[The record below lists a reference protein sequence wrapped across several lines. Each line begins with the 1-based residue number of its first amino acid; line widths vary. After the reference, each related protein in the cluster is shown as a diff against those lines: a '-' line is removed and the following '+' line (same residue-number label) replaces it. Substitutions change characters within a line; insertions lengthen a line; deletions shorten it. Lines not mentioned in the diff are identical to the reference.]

1 MNMSDNSNP
10 GDVVDPDVRLE
21 TTVAKTAGETQPNEE
36 MLAKRRLEKI
46 RQYLV
51 ESLDQ
56 EDAWRGCVG
65 PIVCDLLEMCQK
77 LKACLDEELGQ
88 AGSFLGA
95 LASLEPAFN
104 TYLRI
109 VRQVE
114 RLSKLDY
121 RIRGIAVGQPRA
133 ATSID
138 TLPEMESGDIGV

>member
-1 MNMSDNSNP
+1 MKMENASSPD
-10 GDVVDPDVRLE
+10 DVVDPGVTPE
-21 TTVAKTAGETQPNEE
+21 TTVAVAAAEMKLNEE
-36 MLAKRRLEKI
+36 VIAKRRLEKI

-77 LKACLDEELGQ
+77 LKACIDEELMQ

-109 VRQVE
+109 VRQIE
-114 RLSKLDY
+114 RLSKVDQ
-121 RIRGIAVGQPRA
+121 RIRGLAAAQSRA

-138 TLPEMESGDIGV
+138 RLPEV